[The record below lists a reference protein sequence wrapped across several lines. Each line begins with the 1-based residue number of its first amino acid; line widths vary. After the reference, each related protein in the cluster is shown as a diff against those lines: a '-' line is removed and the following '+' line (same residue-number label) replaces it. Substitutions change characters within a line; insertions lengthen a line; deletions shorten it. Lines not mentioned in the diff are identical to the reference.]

1 MKKEIEENKIIF
13 TDDFL
18 KDLKWL
24 GSFRYKLLHF
34 IPDSIREIK
43 WAFQR
48 AIRGYSNKD
57 VWSIDYF
64 LCDIMPKMLRKL
76 AKDSFGCPTDL
87 YDNKNK
93 EDECHKWLKVLEKMA
108 EGFEAGQK
116 INDMD
121 FDNEQERK
129 KLEKKFDKGMDL
141 FKKYF
146 FSLWD

>member
-1 MKKEIEENKIIF
+1 MKNKIKENKDILIRII
-13 TDDFL
+13 TILYYRISFL
-18 KDLKWL
+18 IGETGRK
-24 GSFRYKLLHF
+24 
-34 IPDSIREIK
+34 IK

-57 VWSIDYF
+57 VWSIDCF
-64 LCDIMPKMLRKL
+64 LCDIMPKMLRQL
-76 AKDSFGCPTDL
+76 AKNLNGCPTNL
-87 YDNKNK
+87 YDKKN
-93 EDECHKWLKVLEKMA
+93 EDDECHKWVKILEKMA